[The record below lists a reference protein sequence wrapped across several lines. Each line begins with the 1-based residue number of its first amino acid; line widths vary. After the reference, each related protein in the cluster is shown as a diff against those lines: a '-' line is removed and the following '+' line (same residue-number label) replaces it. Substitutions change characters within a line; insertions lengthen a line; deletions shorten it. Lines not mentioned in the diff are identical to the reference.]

1 MAKRR
6 LDEYF
11 EWLEKLEEEAERELE
26 ECRASVDEA
35 RARARL
41 SCACKD
47 MRRGL
52 SYPLTLRILEMANG
66 RAERMPSGR
75 ADSRMPS
82 GRAERMASA
91 FGLAD
96 DHTRQ

>member
-1 MAKRR
+1 MILMAKRR

-11 EWLEKLEEEAERELE
+11 EWLEKLKKEAKRELE
-26 ECRASVDEA
+26 ECRAFVDET

-41 SCACKD
+41 SCACKN

-52 SYPLTLRILEMANG
+52 SYPLNPRILELA
-66 RAERMPSGR
+66 R
-75 ADSRMPS
+75 
-82 GRAERMASA
+82 A

-96 DHTRQ
+96 E